1 MMRASSRWLRVAV
14 FLPAALFPFSSVRA
28 QGFGGTALDHLVR
41 GDNLLAQ
48 KRGSEAIVQ
57 FQEVR
62 TLCPTDAEIVAALA
76 GEARGRLMQ
85 NEWLPAVGL
94 LEEAATRFPD
104 DPRASNLLYQ
114 AGSAAQRADE
124 IDRAIDLYKKAL
136 ERNPTPD
143 IVPPLKFQ
151 MAQAMRLKARPGDA
165 IEVLKDFEKDYPE
178 SPLLP
183 NALYTLAIATHDK
196 GTGDHNGLVSRLLH
210 PFREHHPRDPALLR
224 DSAAIYGRLIERFPG
239 RPAANEAHFEM
250 GLVLSEL
257 GRRAEAAE
265 YFSKYVTLNP
275 SSPEAA
281 TALER
286 AADRK
291 FLRSPTESAQLYA
304 LALVKA
310 KANPKPAVPDYA
322 LSSWLPLKRTVADLL
337 SRVWVLA
344 ILGVV
349 VLGTALFA
357 GRVVLRRFRRASNP
371 VGA

>member
-1 MMRASSRWLRVAV
+1 MMRASSRLLRVAV
-14 FLPAALFPFSSVRA
+14 FLPAALFFFSQVRA

-57 FQEVR
+57 FQEAR

-76 GEARGRLMQ
+76 GEARGRLLQ

-104 DPRASNLLYQ
+104 DPRASNLLFQ

-143 IVPPLKFQ
+143 IVPTLKFQ

-196 GTGDHNGLVSRLLH
+196 GTGDK
-210 PFREHHPRDPALLR
+210 DPALLR
-224 DSAAIYGRLIERFPG
+224 DSAAIYGRLIEKFAG
-239 RPAANEAHFEM
+239 RPAAIEAHFEM
-250 GLVLSEL
+250 GLVSSEL
-257 GRRAEAAE
+257 GRGSEAAD

-286 AADRK
+286 VADRK

-310 KANPKPAVPDYA
+310 KANPKPAVPEYA

-349 VLGTALFA
+349 VLGMALLA
-357 GRVVLRRFRRASNP
+357 GRVVLKRFRRASNP

>member
-1 MMRASSRWLRVAV
+1 MRASSRLLRIAV
-14 FLPAALFPFSSVRA
+14 FLPAALVSFSSVRA

-57 FQEVR
+57 FQEAR

-76 GEARGRLMQ
+76 GEARGRLLQ

-143 IVPPLKFQ
+143 IVPSLKFQ
-151 MAQAMRLKARPGDA
+151 MAQAMRLKAKPGDA

-196 GTGDHNGLVSRLLH
+196 GTGDK
-210 PFREHHPRDPALLR
+210 DPALLR
-224 DSAAIYGRLIERFPG
+224 ESAAIYGRLIERFPG
-239 RPAANEAHFEM
+239 RPAAIEAHFEM
-250 GLVLSEL
+250 GLVSSEL

-357 GRVVLRRFRRASNP
+357 GRVVLRRFRRTSNP

>member
-1 MMRASSRWLRVAV
+1 MMRASSRLLRVAV
-14 FLPAALFPFSSVRA
+14 FLPAVLFSFSLVRA

-76 GEARGRLMQ
+76 GEARGRLLQ

-104 DPRASNLLYQ
+104 DPRASNLLFQ

-143 IVPPLKFQ
+143 IVPSLKFQ
-151 MAQAMRLKARPGDA
+151 MAQAMRLKAKPGDA

-196 GTGDHNGLVSRLLH
+196 GTGD
-210 PFREHHPRDPALLR
+210 RDPAFLR
-224 DSAAIYGRLIERFPG
+224 ESAAIYGRLIERFPG
-239 RPAANEAHFEM
+239 RPAAIEAHFEM
-250 GLVLSEL
+250 GLVSSEL
-257 GRRAEAAE
+257 GRGSEAAE

-275 SSPEAA
+275 SSPVAA

-310 KANPKPAVPDYA
+310 KANPKPTVPDYA

-357 GRVVLRRFRRASNP
+357 GRVVLKRFRRASTP

>member
-1 MMRASSRWLRVAV
+1 MMRASSRLLRVAV
-14 FLPAALFPFSSVRA
+14 FLPAVLFSFSLVRA

-196 GTGDHNGLVSRLLH
+196 GTGD
-210 PFREHHPRDPALLR
+210 RDPAFLR
-224 DSAAIYGRLIERFPG
+224 ESAAIHGRLIERFPG
-239 RPAANEAHFEM
+239 RPAAIEAHFEM
-250 GLVLSEL
+250 GLVSTEL
-257 GRRAEAAE
+257 GRGSEAAE

-275 SSPEAA
+275 SSPVAA

-310 KANPKPAVPDYA
+310 KANPKPSVPDYA

-349 VLGTALFA
+349 VLGMALFA

>member
-1 MMRASSRWLRVAV
+1 MRASSRWLRVAV
-14 FLPAALFPFSSVRA
+14 FLPAALFSFSLIRA

-57 FQEVR
+57 FQEAR

-76 GEARGRLMQ
+76 GEARGRLLQ

-136 ERNPTPD
+136 DRNPTPD
-143 IVPPLKFQ
+143 IVPSLKFQ
-151 MAQAMRLKARPGDA
+151 MAQAMRLKAKPGDA

-196 GTGDHNGLVSRLLH
+196 GTGDKDS
-210 PFREHHPRDPALLR
+210 ALLR
-224 DSAAIYGRLIERFPG
+224 ESAAIYGRLIERFPG
-239 RPAANEAHFEM
+239 RPAAIEAHFEM
-250 GLVLSEL
+250 GLVSSEL
-257 GRRAEAAE
+257 GRGSEAAE

-275 SSPEAA
+275 SSPVAA

-310 KANPKPAVPDYA
+310 KANPKPPVQEYA

-357 GRVVLRRFRRASNP
+357 GRVVLKRFRRASNP